1 MAKEAVNTEAIGLLD
16 RAASLPIS
24 EAERKA
30 VER

>member
-1 MAKEAVNTEAIGLLD
+1 MEKAGNIDLIAFS
-16 RAASLPIS
+16 RCAASLPIS